1 MTTRD
6 TMELR
11 EDAIKAQYEAA
22 LALLSGF
29 DLERILIIRVLSG
42 FFACHFADL
51 AAAQSQHAAVET

>member
-22 LALLSGF
+22 LALIVDFHPDRS
-29 DLERILIIRVLSG
+29 R
-42 FFACHFADL
+42 FFHREVSHL
-51 AAAQSQHAAVET
+51 